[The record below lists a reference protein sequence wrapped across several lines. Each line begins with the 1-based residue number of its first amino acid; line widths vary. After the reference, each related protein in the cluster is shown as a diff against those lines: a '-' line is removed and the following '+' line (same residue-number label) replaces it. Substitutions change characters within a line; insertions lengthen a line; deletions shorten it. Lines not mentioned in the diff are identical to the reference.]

1 MKLASTVLIAILV
14 SIFPAPAEAAGKVTY
29 KNQKAGQFCKAADVG
44 KFTISPAAGKLKCII
59 KKGTN
64 RARWSN

>member
-1 MKLASTVLIAILV
+1 MLFV
-14 SIFPAPAEAAGKVTY
+14 SNSAYATSSVKY

-44 KFTISPAAGKLKCII
+44 KFTISPTSGKLKCLI
-59 KKGTN
+59 KKGSN